1 MKAMSREQLEALVEQ
16 VAEQL
21 LQIPPPNSYWELG
34 IGYREWAADR
44 ARNVVAGLGAN
55 YMVVPLPEGVPERR
69 PDWRT
74 PLISDA
80 PRHMFGCRCG
90 KCPLE
95 TPGKPLGHG
104 WSCKCDRCDTF
115 NRSVSS

>member
-21 LQIPPPNSYWELG
+21 LLVRPPGEFP
-34 IGYREWAADR
+34 RAAFIAWVQDR
-44 ARNVVAGLGAN
+44 ARNIVAGLGAN

-115 NRSVSS
+115 NRSVTS